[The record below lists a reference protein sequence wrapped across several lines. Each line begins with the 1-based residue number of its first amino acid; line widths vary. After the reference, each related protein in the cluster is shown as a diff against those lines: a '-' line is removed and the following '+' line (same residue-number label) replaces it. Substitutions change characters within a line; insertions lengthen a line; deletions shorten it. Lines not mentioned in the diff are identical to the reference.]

1 MCYAPPIRQH
11 GVAIMKKKHDRYP
24 ESPQDAEVTQGGK
37 EFRDILKPA
46 YEAPVVMP
54 LGDLARGS
62 GYCDTGSA
70 NREGCTNGII
80 AANSCTRGGNIIV

>member
-1 MCYAPPIRQH
+1 
-11 GVAIMKKKHDRYP
+11 MKKKHDRVP
-24 ESPQDAEVTQGGK
+24 ESPQDAEVPQGGN
-37 EFRDILKPA
+37 EFSNKCKPA

-54 LGDLARGS
+54 PGDLARGS
-62 GYCDTGSA
+62 GYCETGSA